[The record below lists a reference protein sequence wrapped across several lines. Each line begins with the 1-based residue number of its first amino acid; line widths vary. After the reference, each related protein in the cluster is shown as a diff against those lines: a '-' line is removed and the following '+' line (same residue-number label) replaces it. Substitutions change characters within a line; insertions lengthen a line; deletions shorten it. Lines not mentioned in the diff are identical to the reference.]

1 MKEPN
6 LHFTIFPRNMLVKSG
21 RIGYNTVCRGMIVS
35 AARRTGKETEKMS
48 ENEFNNDFS
57 NEEDLEMEEDL
68 VVFET
73 EDGGEEI
80 TFVIEDYF
88 FYNGEE
94 YAILTEYD
102 TEKEMIVDEGSIV
115 CKIETSEDE
124 NGEEIEEFVPVE
136 DDEMA
141 EKLIEIANA
150 QLAED
155 DEEE

>member
-1 MKEPN
+1 MREEEV
-6 LHFTIFPRNMLVKSG
+6 F
-21 RIGYNTVCRGMIVS
+21 
-35 AARRTGKETEKMS
+35 
-48 ENEFNNDFS
+48 
-57 NEEDLEMEEDL
+57 NEEDLSAEDDL
-68 VVFET
+68 IVFET
-73 EDGGEEI
+73 EDGEEV

-102 TEKEMIVDEGSIV
+102 TEKEEVLDEGSIV
-115 CKIETSEDE
+115 CKVVATEGE
-124 NGEEIEEFVPVE
+124 NGEEDEEFIPVE

-155 DEEE
+155 EEAE

>member
-1 MKEPN
+1 MN
-6 LHFTIFPRNMLVKSG
+6 
-21 RIGYNTVCRGMIVS
+21 
-35 AARRTGKETEKMS
+35 
-48 ENEFNNDFS
+48 ENEFS
-57 NEEDLEMEEDL
+57 NEENLDMDEDL
-68 VVFET
+68 IVFET
-73 EDGGEEI
+73 EDGEEV

-102 TEKEMIVDEGSIV
+102 TEKDEVLDEGSIV
-115 CKIETSEDE
+115 CRIDTTEDE
-124 NGEEIEEFVPVE
+124 NGEETEEFVPIE

-141 EKLIEIANA
+141 EKLIEIANT

>member
-1 MKEPN
+1 
-6 LHFTIFPRNMLVKSG
+6 
-21 RIGYNTVCRGMIVS
+21 
-35 AARRTGKETEKMS
+35 MS
-48 ENEFNNDFS
+48 ENEFNN
-57 NEEDLEMEEDL
+57 EENLDMDDDLI
-68 VVFET
+68 VFET
-73 EDGGEEI
+73 EDGEEV

-94 YAILTEYD
+94 YAVLTEYD
-102 TEKEMIVDEGSIV
+102 TEKEVVLDEGSIV

-124 NGEEIEEFVPVE
+124 NGEEVEEFVPVE
-136 DDEMA
+136 DDAMA